1 MMRRL
6 TGHQPDLKNIREVVQ
21 VHIDKDKVR
30 TQEEESEAAPID
42 QVEERVEAE
51 MKEIEARAKESVT
64 QGLQSE
70 NSEDKEEQRQEG
82 K

>member
-1 MMRRL
+1 MINSL
-6 TGHQPDLKNIREVVQ
+6 EVVQ

-30 TQEEESEAAPID
+30 TQEEEVEAAPMD

-51 MKEIEARAKESVT
+51 MKEMEARAKESVAE
-64 QGLQSE
+64 GLKDTDTKAE
-70 NSEDKEEQRQEG
+70 EEQD

>member
-1 MMRRL
+1 
-6 TGHQPDLKNIREVVQ
+6 

-30 TQEEESEAAPID
+30 TQEEETEPAPID

-51 MKEIEARAKESVT
+51 MKEIEARAKESVA
-64 QGLQSE
+64 QGLKNTDSG
-70 NSEDKEEQRQEG
+70 DEEESS